1 MPLDPQPADS
11 LSDSACVWL
20 REMNRNSL
28 LQNYSSGKTSTERQR
43 ESYEGQLPEFE
54 FVQPSSQTFR
64 YFLSYSPFS
73 LRTKKCQTRL
83 ISSPPVPFEFFLRT
97 RIKSLSFEVRKKGK
111 KELDESV
118 FASGHSTP
126 SKSRLL
132 DSTGERHVPKC
143 TPGCACVS
151 PDTARG
157 SSSQP
162 GT

>member
-28 LQNYSSGKTSTERQR
+28 LQNYSSGKTSTESRTKV
-43 ESYEGQLPEFE
+43 SSPFE

-73 LRTKKCQTRL
+73 QRTKKYQTRL

-97 RIKSLSFEVRKKGK
+97 RVKSLSFEVRKKGK

>member
-28 LQNYSSGKTSTERQR
+28 LQNYSSGKTSTETERVVR
-43 ESYEGQLPEFE
+43 RSAIRIRP
-54 FVQPSSQTFR
+54 T
-64 YFLSYSPFS
+64 FLSNISLLFILFS
-73 LRTKKCQTRL
+73 IFSTYKKVNQTRL
-83 ISSPPVPFEFFLRT
+83 ISTPPVPFEFFLRT
-97 RIKSLSFEVRKKGK
+97 RVKSLSFEAKKKGK